1 MIFQIILQHDC
12 TLNRKWYQH
21 LFNFIIRCIIYFI
34 VEFYQITCNDRKNEI
49 PIFRS
54 LHRWVHMSKRIH
66 KKVSRKTNIKVRR
79 LYFWYEDGVFQ
90 VQTRININIVAGKTE
105 EVRSMEKRLL
115 CIKNALQIY
124 SLMFIFGC
132 CKFS

>member
-1 MIFQIILQHDC
+1 MIFQIILQYDC

-34 VEFYQITCNDRKNEI
+34 VEFNK
-49 PIFRS
+49 
-54 LHRWVHMSKRIH
+54 LHVMIEKMKSSFLGVYTDGCICQNAYIE
-66 KKVSRKTNIKVRR
+66 KVSRKTNIKVRR